1 MEMCAM
7 VRTTEEK
14 IPLHSRESAAVT
26 LTEKGHRGVEVG
38 AKVLA
43 AAGIEILA
51 KPELLAEIK
60 EAF

>member
-1 MEMCAM
+1 M